1 MVPLQTNNHKEKG
14 WQWLPDSPL
23 LYLDAEKERDRRQE
37 RSDSYTHCSP
47 HLQTRGAAKIRER
60 IMTIFPKR
68 LQQEMFQEKKDKN
81 FSMQVWTMWKP
92 TGPLTVSPGRGPP
105 ESQWQFLRR
114 NTPMDDWTSGC
125 LGLSFNWNPKREGI
139 TITEANELVHSPK
152 RVGNVLFLSGKAP
165 KRVVLTWDTSGP
177 FWFRNNTEE
186 LTDLGTKL
194 WPQDSQ
200 GLLAS
205 GTCILRSAKY
215 TFIFQPQGNNT
226 QVE

>member
-1 MVPLQTNNHKEKG
+1 M
-14 WQWLPDSPL
+14 
-23 LYLDAEKERDRRQE
+23 
-37 RSDSYTHCSP
+37 
-47 HLQTRGAAKIRER
+47 
-60 IMTIFPKR
+60 
-68 LQQEMFQEKKDKN
+68 
-81 FSMQVWTMWKP
+81 WTMWKP

-105 ESQWQFLRR
+105 ESQWQILRR
-114 NTPMDDWTSGC
+114 NTPMNNWTSGC

-152 RVGNVLFLSGKAP
+152 HVGNVLFLSGKSP
-165 KRVVLTWDTSGP
+165 KRVVLTRDTSGP

-205 GTCILRSAKY
+205 GTCILRSEKY

-226 QVE
+226 QME